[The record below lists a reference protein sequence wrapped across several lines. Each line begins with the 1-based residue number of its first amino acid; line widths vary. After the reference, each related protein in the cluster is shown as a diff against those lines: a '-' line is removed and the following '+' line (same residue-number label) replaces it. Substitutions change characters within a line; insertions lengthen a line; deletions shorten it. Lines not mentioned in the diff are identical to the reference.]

1 MTHVY
6 PDGVSAAT
14 TSGPTTGDP
23 TGAAAGPGPLG
34 RRTRLLLLANVTAQ
48 VVIVVSGGLV
58 RLTGS
63 GLGCPQWPECTKGSL
78 VPVTNQPE
86 GFHKF
91 IEFGNRTLTFV
102 LVAIAVA
109 SLVTTIVG
117 VRRQTP
123 RRWRL
128 VVLASVVVAGI
139 LGQAVIGGI
148 AVYTGL
154 NPLVVACHLLLS
166 VGIIAAAF
174 VLWHLAG
181 ERPGPY
187 RVVVR
192 AELRIAAWVLVAL
205 ALGVVVLGTLVT
217 GSGPHSGDAGADH
230 RLPFDPRYISW
241 LHADV
246 VLLFIGTAIAF
257 WLGARLTSAPHA
269 VRRRVNLLLAALVAQ
284 AVLGYTQFFTGLPWG
299 LVALHMLGAMLIWL
313 ATLAVLLST
322 RHPVGAPDESPT
334 A

>member
-1 MTHVY
+1 MAQTSSSTAAQTHGG
-6 PDGVSAAT
+6 GVAS
-14 TSGPTTGDP
+14 
-23 TGAAAGPGPLG
+23 GPLG
-34 RRTRLLLLANVTAQ
+34 TKTRRLLLANVVAQ

-78 VPVTNQPE
+78 VPVTDQPQ

-109 SLVTTIVG
+109 ALVATIVG
-117 VRRQTP
+117 VRRQAP

-128 VVLASVVVAGI
+128 VGLAAVVIAGI
-139 LGQAVIGGI
+139 FGQAVIGGI

-154 NPLVVACHLLLS
+154 NPLVVAAHLLLS

-174 VLWHLAG
+174 LLWHLAG
-181 ERPGPY
+181 EAAGPY

-192 AELRIAAWVLVAL
+192 PELRVVAWLLVAL
-205 ALGVVVLGTLVT
+205 AVGVIVLGTMVT
-217 GSGPHSGDAGADH
+217 GSGPHSGDAASDH

-246 VLLFIGTAIAF
+246 VLLFLGLAIAF
-257 WLGARLTSAPHA
+257 WLGARLTTAPP
-269 VRRRVNLLLAALVAQ
+269 RVLTRAHLLLAALLGQ
-284 AVLGYTQFFTGLPWG
+284 ALLGYTQFFTGVPWG

-313 ATLAVLLST
+313 ATLSVLLST
-322 RHPVGAPDESPT
+322 RRPLVDDAESVL